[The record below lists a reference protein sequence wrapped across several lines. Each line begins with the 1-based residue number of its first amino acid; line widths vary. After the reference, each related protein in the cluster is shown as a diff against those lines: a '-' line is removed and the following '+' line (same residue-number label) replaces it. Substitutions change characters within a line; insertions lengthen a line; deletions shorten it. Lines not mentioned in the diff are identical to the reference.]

1 MFYYCSCTKRLHTRT
16 RNYRTIFNKKKTFFL
31 LQIIITYVQTNNG
44 NIKHNSNKGQTRSS
58 KILKRVI
65 CSPHHDLHKNI
76 HIHFQTNFQLSICS
90 HTLTFPYTEN
100 PHTQYMSF
108 SYLKY
113 VVIIWDLIK
122 CTYLILLLI
131 GGAVGDCPSD
141 RSSCAG

>member
-1 MFYYCSCTKRLHTRT
+1 MFYYCLCTKSLHTRT
-16 RNYRTIFNKKKTFFL
+16 RNYRTIFYCWLSLHMYK
-31 LQIIITYVQTNNG
+31 QTMVIS
-44 NIKHNSNKGQTRSS
+44 NINSNKGQTTSS

-65 CSPHHDLHKNI
+65 CSPLHDSHKW
-76 HIHFQTNFQLSICS
+76 IHFQTNFQLSICS

-113 VVIIWDLIK
+113 VFIICDLLK
-122 CTYLILLLI
+122 FTYLILLLI